1 MRKKEKKEAPKSN
14 VKKSVIAS
22 VVTLAGVGAA
32 CAFGALL
39 KKRK

>member
-1 MRKKEKKEAPKSN
+1 MRKKDKKEESKSK

-22 VVTLAGVGAA
+22 VITLAGVGAA